1 MGKDKFVVS
10 ALVDF
15 ADDYIDI
22 TFTPDLVDDLID
34 RLQWMGATRV
44 YWNFY
49 QRGVVDYLSTG
60 THGAETHANLGEP
73 IAAGARSAHERGMEF
88 FATIKPYETGATH
101 ANPANSP
108 RILAHP
114 GLPGIGGVYI
124 VDDWVLARPE
134 LRVKAR
140 AADLPVGIDDVPV
153 RRIQLR
159 QKDMTPVRI
168 GREHLEIWTSADNV
182 CYRKKD
188 VSFDLSE
195 SVAKCPADIRSM
207 QGDHVSSKGDSV
219 RVLDLTGL
227 DLQDPFIA
235 VTTTFDDDEGTFAN
249 TAFEM
254 VRAYGP
260 GDRPVPIVVASH
272 KAVWRPNRDFRT
284 GDLEYDAGVGD
295 EVVRLDV
302 SNSCP
307 GSSGSDGVIAF
318 ARGRNEY
325 LSGSVCE
332 AYPEVQGVL
341 ARLGGPVHRRRR
353 GRRRRAHIVPQQ
365 LDEHPG
371 DIWLQRAGRAGVRA
385 PVRRE
390 PRHGAVRPRSARQA
404 QGRVL
409 RHVPAG
415 REDAPVGRRKEAV
428 GPRRDGVVPPGRVP
442 GQDAQPAGQH
452 RVRLARLA
460 ELRAGRRGDV
470 VQQGVGPGR
479 HPRGR
484 PRAGDAGRSQSG
496 GRSDPPEP
504 PGRARRHVH
513 AGQAGVRLQ
522 ERKAGRVLLLRDGVD
537 VRPGKTPGQEGAAE
551 VRARSAGG
559 DTGTHDSARPTRAGP
574 RGQLGD
580 FSPRPP
586 TLPSCPRR
594 RESRG
599 WAEARSSLSPPL
611 DSGSKAGMTMTLPKG
626 NSSCPACSTPAPRTQ
641 PVHPE

>member
-1 MGKDKFVVS
+1 MGKDNFVVS

-22 TFTPDLVDDLID
+22 TFTPELVDDLID
-34 RLQWMGATRV
+34 RLQWIGATRV

-73 IAAGARSAHERGMEF
+73 VAAGARSAHERGMEF

-108 RILAHP
+108 RVLAQP

-140 AADLPVGIDDVPV
+140 TADLPVGIDDVPV

-182 CYRKKD
+182 GYRKKD
-188 VSFDLSE
+188 VSFDLTE
-195 SVAKCPADIRSM
+195 SVAKCPEDVRSM

-332 AYPEVQGVL
+332 AYPEV
-341 ARLGGPVHRRRR
+341 REYW
-353 GRRRRAHIVPQQ
+353 
-365 LDEHPG
+365 LDWVG
-371 DIWLQRAGRAGVRA
+371 QCIAAGV
-385 PVRRE
+385 
-390 PRHGAVRPRSARQA
+390 
-404 QGRVL
+404 
-409 RHVPAG
+409 
-415 REDAPVGRRKEAV
+415 
-428 GPRRDGVVPPGRVP
+428 
-442 GQDAQPAGQH
+442 
-452 RVRLARLA
+452 
-460 ELRAGRRGDV
+460 
-470 VQQGVGPGR
+470 
-479 HPRGR
+479 
-484 PRAGDAGRSQSG
+484 
-496 GRSDPPEP
+496 
-504 PGRARRHVH
+504 
-513 AGQAGVRLQ
+513 
-522 ERKAGRVLLLRDGVD
+522 DGVD
-537 VRPGKTPGQEGAAE
+537 VRISCHSSWTNTPEIYGFNEPVAREYERRYGANPDTEPYDPDLLGKLRGEFFDMFLRAAKTRLSAAGKRLSVHAEMESFRPDACQGRTRSRPGNIEF
-551 VRARSAGG
+551 
-559 DTGTHDSARPTRAGP
+559 DW
-574 RGQLGD
+574 
-580 FSPRPP
+580 
-586 TLPSCPRR
+586 
-594 RESRG
+594 RG
-599 WAEARSSLSPPL
+599 WLSSGLADEATLFSRAWDPDVTLSDGLVLEMLDEAKAAGVPVHLSRQVGHGAMSMPDKLEYAYRSGRLAGYCFYETASMYDREKPL
-611 DSGSKAGMTMTLPKG
+611 DRRGRLRFKPGLLEEIRERMIALGLREPD
-626 NSSCPACSTPAPRTQ
+626 
-641 PVHPE
+641 PEVN